1 MYFLR
6 APVNAHGGSEEKQ
19 RAKIPIF
26 DYYGVSALITVNA
39 LIGVKNSRRSDDTT
53 LKEKNVVSEAFLTL
67 ENNSVFY
74 TKRCVHNNVIG
85 LVGQTVL

>member
-6 APVNAHGGSEEKQ
+6 APVNAHGGSTEKQ

-53 LKEKNVVSEAFLTL
+53 LNYKQKGIKVTLVVRIT
-67 ENNSVFY
+67 NSKY
-74 TKRCVHNNVIG
+74 CKHYYYYYY
-85 LVGQTVL
+85 